1 MNGGI
6 SYGIFEWCRNVAS
19 RRNWAMETHTSHVS
33 VVNCIFHMFNFAT
46 TQRLPFLFAFLYW
59 VSWMNFCTLSA
70 SVVQRTSLLCEADSS
85 KNDMPLQTFM
95 DWYLR
100 NIHFFYIRESIKY
113 SRFHLLSCIFGDV
126 IIFRGWYAS
135 ITSFSSYS
143 LAEKGPL
150 LNQTGQFWDNV
161 I

>member
-1 MNGGI
+1 MVVSVTAYLSDAVMSLVVATEQWRRIYPTCRSLTASSICSI
-6 SYGIFEWCRNVAS
+6 SLQRNV
-19 RRNWAMETHTSHVS
+19 
-33 VVNCIFHMFNFAT
+33 C
-46 TQRLPFLFAFLYW
+46 PFFLHFYIEYHEW
-59 VSWMNFCTLSA
+59 IFCTLSA